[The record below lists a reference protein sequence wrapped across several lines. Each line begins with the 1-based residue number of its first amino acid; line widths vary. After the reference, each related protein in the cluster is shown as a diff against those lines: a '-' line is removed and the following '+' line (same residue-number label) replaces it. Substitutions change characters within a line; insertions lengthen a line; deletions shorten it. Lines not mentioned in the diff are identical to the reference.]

1 MSLAS
6 LALGC
11 RMRGLSQNA
20 IFVGDVAE
28 GRDDDP
34 PGAGLAD
41 HLAED
46 LRKGGRAVSKPQN
59 WRDSGWTFVVKVDGV
74 EEEIVVA
81 RAPSGGWV
89 VQVAPANS
97 GDGANQAGAEWQFDR
112 SVPLRSER
120 RRPGAR
126 RLEGRTSRWPRVPR
140 ALALSAAQPVATA
153 ADADSPRD

>member
-97 GDGANQAGAEWQFDR
+97 P
-112 SVPLRSER
+112 SVI
-120 RRPGAR
+120 
-126 RLEGRTSRWPRVPR
+126 SRWFGSSDHPALTATFELAR
-140 ALALSAAQPVATA
+140 AIHESLSCDRRFSGFRWRWDGPPDDHDCDHPTA
-153 ADADSPRD
+153 KPTG